1 MFSVKQIQPFHNAL
15 NLSLKYMSK
24 GYIFLLLLLSG
35 LASFGQL
42 TPIQN
47 AAKDSNMVK
56 QLFFT
61 GLREKMSENY
71 TAAST
76 NFSKILSLD
85 PTNDAAYFELANAN
99 LRLDKLSDA
108 EINIKQAIKLNGKN
122 QWYLR
127 LLTEVYKRSNKL
139 PALIEVFNQLIILD
153 SDNDAYYFDKANAQ
167 FLSDQAEEAKKTYQL
182 IENKFG
188 ESKELTNAKRRF
200 KQSAN
205 TPDSDIV
212 KLLEGN
218 QADTK
223 NYLYAAGLL
232 LQKGN
237 DIEALK
243 VLLKAQLLEPA
254 NFEVNLGLAD
264 VYRRQKNDDAAF
276 ASLKLAFESGEMPL
290 TEKVKIIAA
299 LFSKLDQ
306 PIVAKN
312 VTALSKLVAEKNP
325 SDAKA
330 LALYADVLYQQN
342 KLPDA
347 LAQYQAALKQSEQI
361 YAVWEQVINIHTLLG
376 HYNDATKVADEALTI
391 YPNQAGLYYYLA
403 YALYK
408 TNKFDDAQKN
418 LKTALTLNLDNK
430 SFQAQVYALQGDIYI
445 NQNNFVSAKS
455 AFENALA
462 AEPDNYL
469 IMNNYAYYLALKN
482 DDLAKAANYAELAAK
497 ALPSNASVIDTYA
510 FILFKQQKYG
520 AAKIWI
526 EKALQNNSDKN
537 SVYLERYGDI
547 LYLNGEKDAALTQW
561 QKAKQAGNSSEIL
574 TKKINEK
581 KYFK

>member
-1 MFSVKQIQPFHNAL
+1 
-15 NLSLKYMSK
+15 MSK